1 MSNYKSFVAPFDMF
15 GGQVKKGDVYVRS
28 QSEDP
33 YYDFEAKPGIL
44 YFHLPAEI
52 VEKWEVKKTEAE
64 IEDDMIKEIWGLT
77 TRSFSE
83 FKAVFKQNYKLIK
96 INE

>member
-1 MSNYKSFVAPFDMF
+1 MSNYKSFLAPFDMF

-28 QSEDP
+28 QSQEP
-33 YYDFEAKPGIL
+33 YYAFEAKPGIL

-64 IEDDMIKEIWGLT
+64 IEDDMIVAVWGLT
-77 TRSFSE
+77 TRSLNE

-96 INE
+96 L

>member
-1 MSNYKSFVAPFDMF
+1 MNKSYVAPFDMF

-28 QSEDP
+28 QSQEP
-33 YYDFEAKPGIL
+33 YYAFEAKPGIL

-64 IEDDMIKEIWGLT
+64 IEDDMISEIWGLT
-77 TRSFSE
+77 TRSLNE
-83 FKAVFKQNYKLIK
+83 FKALFKQNYKLIK
-96 INE
+96 L

>member
-1 MSNYKSFVAPFDMF
+1 MSNYKSYVAPFDMF

-28 QSEDP
+28 QSQDP
-33 YYDFEAKPGIL
+33 YYAFEAKPGVL

-52 VEKWEVKKTEAE
+52 VEKWQIKKTEAE
-64 IEDDMIKEIWGLT
+64 IEDDMIKEVWGLT
-77 TRSFSE
+77 TRSFNE

-96 INE
+96 L

>member
-1 MSNYKSFVAPFDMF
+1 MSNYKSFLAPFDMF

-28 QSEDP
+28 QSIEP
-33 YYDFEAKPGIL
+33 YYAFEAKPGIL

-64 IEDDMIKEIWGLT
+64 IENDMIKEIWGLT
-77 TRSFSE
+77 TRSFNE

-96 INE
+96 L

>member
-1 MSNYKSFVAPFDMF
+1 MSNYKSFLAPFDMF

-28 QSEDP
+28 QSQEP
-33 YYDFEAKPGIL
+33 YYAFEAKPGIL

-64 IEDDMIKEIWGLT
+64 EQLEMWSELLAAYLKSPDNLET
-77 TRSFSE
+77 TLKNQNK
-83 FKAVFKQNYKLIK
+83 FKLVRK
-96 INE
+96 